1 MSAVVPFQPQP
12 PATLPEYAV
21 RYAEIG
27 WHVLPLWWVR
37 DDGQC
42 ACGNPKCEHQG
53 KHPLGMLARR
63 GQDSAT
69 TDTAIIERWW
79 RQYPKANIGISM
91 HASGLCAVDIDPR
104 NGGDIT
110 LEQVE
115 AKHAKLISD
124 VEAITGGGGRHIV
137 FTAPA
142 GLQNL
147 PGKLGP
153 GIDLK
158 LNGYIVVEPSNHVS
172 GDAYEWEGSSSPL
185 DGCAPAPLPDW
196 IRGLAPAEPKA
207 RTGEAF
213 FRAADQSVIEDL
225 REALAFVDAD
235 DYNQWTH
242 AGMALC
248 ELERAGFDLWLEY
261 SQRSEKY
268 DYRTCVAKWKTYRA
282 GDGLHYESVF
292 AWARESG
299 WINTGRTH
307 IQDDDIDLSDPA
319 PPRPSQPAPHT
330 PKRPVIEGPPEDLLH
345 PPGLLGDVCAWINST
360 ARYPQ
365 PALALANAIAAMGA
379 VVGRKV
385 ESETELRT
393 NFYTI
398 GVSESGTGK
407 EHSRKAIKKLFEAA
421 GLFHLLQEEIGSDS
435 GLEDRLY
442 KHASTL
448 FQIDEISHKL
458 TAMRGKNASAY
469 LAKIPAL
476 LMTLFGSANVSHPCK
491 TLSGAEPKILI
502 QPNCCIYGTS
512 VPGSFFSSLSSA
524 EVGNG
529 FLGRCLIFAGN
540 EDPKTQKTKMGD
552 PSPELVERLVWAYR
566 IAAEHPAAESDLTQP
581 RPVTITKTPRAHAL
595 FDDLESRQTRRR
607 LEAQT
612 SEEKSLWARVWEH
625 ADKLATLAGALD
637 DGKVDE
643 RIAQWSIDLAWHCT
657 STMAQAAADYIAD
670 TQAEDYLKRAS
681 RVLKQHGRMTSS
693 QFTTKTQFMKMAERR
708 EVLAT
713 LIHMGRVIQSPGS
726 GKGSEKL
733 PSFLEWVGD
742 ES

>member
-1 MSAVVPFQPQP
+1 MSTVVPFNPP
-12 PATLPEYAV
+12 HPATPAEYAR

-37 DDGQC
+37 EDGQC

-53 KHPLGMLARR
+53 KHPLGILARR

-69 TDTAIIERWW
+69 TDATVIGRWW
-79 RQYPKANIGISM
+79 RQYPKANIGISL
-91 HASGLCAVDIDPR
+91 HASGLCAVDVDPR

-115 AKHAKLISD
+115 AKYGKLLSD

-137 FTAPA
+137 FSAPA
-142 GLQNL
+142 GLQSL

-158 LNGYIVVEPSNHVS
+158 LNGYIAVEPSNHVS
-172 GDAYEWEGSSSPL
+172 GNTYEWEGSSSPL

-196 IRGLAPAEPKA
+196 LRGLAPAEVRA

-213 FRAADQSVIEDL
+213 FRAADGSVIDDL

-235 DYNQWTH
+235 DYHQWTH
-242 AGMALC
+242 TGMALC
-248 ELERAGFDLWLEY
+248 ELGRAGFDLWDEY
-261 SQRSEKY
+261 SQRSPKY
-268 DYRTCVAKWKTYRA
+268 DYRACVVKWKSYRP

-292 AWARESG
+292 AWAQEAG
-299 WINTGRTH
+299 WINAGRP
-307 IQDDDIDLSDPA
+307 IPQEADIDLGDAEPA
-319 PPRPSQPAPHT
+319 RPSPLPAHA
-330 PKRPVIEGPPEDLLH
+330 PKRPTIESPPEELLS

-360 ARYPQ
+360 ARKHQ
-365 PALALANAIAAMGA
+365 PALALANAIAALGA
-379 VVGRKV
+379 VVGRKI

-442 KHASTL
+442 NHASTL

-491 TLSGAEPKILI
+491 TLSGSEPRVLI

-512 VPGSFFSSLSSA
+512 VPGDFFSSLSSA

-540 EDPKTQKTKMGD
+540 EDPRTQKTRMGA
-552 PSPELVERLVWAYR
+552 PPPELVERLVWAYR
-566 IAAEHPAAESDLTQP
+566 IATEHPEAGADIKQP
-581 RPVTITKTPRAHAL
+581 KPVLITKTPCAQAL
-595 FDDLESRQTRRR
+595 FDELESRQNKHR
-607 LEAQT
+607 LASQS

-625 ADKLATLAGALD
+625 ADKLALLAGALHN
-637 DGKVDE
+637 GNVDE
-643 RIAQWSIDLAWHCT
+643 RIAQWAIDLAWHCT

-670 TQAEDYLKRAS
+670 TQAEDYIKRAS
-681 RVLKQHGRMTSS
+681 RVLRQHGRMTCS
-693 QFTTKTQFMKMAERR
+693 QFTIKTQFMKMNERR

-713 LIHMGRVIQSPGS
+713 LVQMGHIAQTPGT
-726 GKGSEKL
+726 GKGADKQ
-733 PSFLEWVGD
+733 PSFLEWIG
-742 ES
+742 EKS